1 MARGGK
7 FFGTAIEFPEIAELR
22 KQLRQFPNNI
32 AAKHLGAAL
41 RKASKPGQTALK
53 AEVRANQRGPT
64 GNLLRA
70 VTTKVVTYKKSGNAV
85 ALVGFTK
92 AGTGAS
98 KYASASGSAKSV
110 KKGKDRAFHA
120 GFLEFGTKPRY
131 TKKSIA
137 SSYKR
142 LGPFVIK
149 PIAKRGKFA
158 GQVRVQTKPKYPKAF
173 FKRAP
178 SGQRVFLGRTQPEAP
193 IKTSFGKSQG
203 SIRSALKAGVSTAIE
218 KAGKDLANKF
228 PPARGGGGI
237 GPTPF

>member
-1 MARGGK
+1 MAR
-7 FFGTAIEFPEIAELR
+7 FTGTTIEFPEIAGLLKE
-22 KQLRQFPNNI
+22 LRQFPSNI

-41 RKASKPGQTALK
+41 RKASKPAQQALK
-53 AEVRANQRGPT
+53 AEVRANQKGPT

-92 AGTGAS
+92 AGTGKSQAT
-98 KYASASGSAKSV
+98 KGSV
-110 KKGKDRAFHA
+110 RKGKDRAFHA

-137 SSYKR
+137 SSYNR
-142 LGPFVIK
+142 LGPFTLAKV
-149 PIAKRGKFA
+149 AKRGKYA
-158 GQVRVQTKPKYPKAF
+158 GQVRVNTKPKYPKAF

-178 SGQRVFLGRTQPEAP
+178 AGQRVFLGNTQREAP
-193 IKTSFGKSQG
+193 IKTSWRKSQG
-203 SIRSALKAGVSTAIE
+203 SVRFAMQQGMAKAVE
-218 KAGKDLANKF
+218 NAGKDLANKF
-228 PPARGGGGI
+228 PPKRGGGV

>member
-7 FFGTAIEFPEIAELR
+7 FTGAAIEFPEIAELR
-22 KQLRQFPNNI
+22 KQLRQFPNNL

-41 RKASKPGQTALK
+41 RKASKSGQTALK
-53 AEVRANQRGPT
+53 AEVRANQKGPT

-70 VTTKVVTYKKSGNAV
+70 VTTKVVTYKKSGNA
-85 ALVGFTK
+85 AAMVGFTK
-92 AGTGAS
+92 AGTG
-98 KYASASGSAKSV
+98 KKTPTSGSV
-110 KKGKDRAFHA
+110 QKGKDRAFHA

-137 SSYKR
+137 SSYNR

-158 GQVRVQTKPKYPKAF
+158 GQARVQTKPKYPKAF

-178 SGQRVFLGRTQPEAP
+178 AGQRVFLGQTQPEQP

-203 SIRSALKAGVSTAIE
+203 SIRAALKSGVSTAIE

>member
-1 MARGGK
+1 MARRGT
-7 FFGTAIEFPEIAELR
+7 FAGTAIEFPEIAELR
-22 KQLRQFPNNI
+22 KQLRQFPNNL

-53 AEVRANQRGPT
+53 AEVRENQKGPT

-70 VTTKVVTYKKSGNAV
+70 VTTKVVTYKKTGNAV

-92 AGTGAS
+92 AGTGKKS
-98 KYASASGSAKSV
+98 PTSGSV
-110 KKGKDRAFHA
+110 QKGKDRAFHA
-120 GFLEFGTKPRY
+120 GFLEFGTQPRY

-137 SSYKR
+137 SSYNR

-149 PIAKRGKFA
+149 PVAKRGKFA
-158 GQVRVQTKPKYPKAF
+158 GQTRVQTKPKYPKAF

-178 SGQRVFLGRTQPEAP
+178 AGQRVFLGQTQPERP

-203 SIRSALKAGVSTAIE
+203 SIRAALKSGISTAIE

-228 PPARGGGGI
+228 PPARGGGGV